1 MPQISIQTKMVNGV
15 PVLPEWELLW
25 HEPDKN
31 GVPTKGGYSVVG
43 PVKDTV
49 LVLVEAPQATID
61 AMKLEA
67 VKYTQVTKEKET
79 ELCEAQGITV
89 EKYKELCDCPW
100 ASDLIV
106 TATSD
111 GKEVI

>member
-1 MPQISIQTKMVNGV
+1 MKCKRWWRK

-25 HEPDKN
+25 HEVDPKS
-31 GVPTKGGYSVVG
+31 GRPTKGGFSVVG
-43 PVKDTV
+43 PSNKEQV
-49 LVLVEAPQATID
+49 LVIVEAPQATLD